1 MTISVLILEIGKN
14 CEKKIVAIVPV
25 RKGSKRIKNKNF
37 KKFADSNLLEIK
49 IKSLK
54 KVKLIDE
61 IIVSTDS
68 ELAIRIAKKYKVKY
82 HRRVKYF
89 ASSKCTNSEF
99 FENLAK
105 SINGDFLMYTPCTAP
120 LIKTSTI
127 DKFLK
132 KFTNIYPK
140 FDSMN
145 TVNYVKEHLW
155 LNDKPL
161 NYNPRKSPNTQDLPD
176 IMKLT
181 YGINIISKKLMIK
194 KKNVIGNK
202 PFFSIYLNKK
212 V

>member
-1 MTISVLILEIGKN
+1 MLI
-14 CEKKIVAIVPV
+14 P
-25 RKGSKRIKNKNF
+25 
-37 KKFADSNLLEIK
+37 NLLEIK

-132 KFTNIYPK
+132 KFTNIYL
-140 FDSMN
+140 SLI
-145 TVNYVKEHLW
+145 V
-155 LNDKPL
+155 
-161 NYNPRKSPNTQDLPD
+161 
-176 IMKLT
+176 
-181 YGINIISKKLMIK
+181 
-194 KKNVIGNK
+194 
-202 PFFSIYLNKK
+202 
-212 V
+212 